1 MRRPRTRTIVCLVA
15 VLLIGC
21 ITPCQA
27 IEGQKRSKRLW
38 LASVAAVV
46 AANALDLMS
55 SRGGMEANPLLQSS
69 NGSFNMGRGVA
80 LKAAFS
86 GGMLLSEWVFA
97 RRTAGRMRSSSI
109 TNFGTAAALTGLAV
123 RNWRLGAAPASR

>member
-1 MRRPRTRTIVCLVA
+1 MRRPGTRIVVCLVA
-15 VLLIGC
+15 VLFIGG

-55 SRGGMEANPLLQSS
+55 SRGGMEANPLLQNS
-69 NGSFNMGRGVA
+69 NGSFNTGRGVA

-97 RRTAGRMRSSSI
+97 RGTPGGMRSFSI

-123 RNWRLGAAPASR
+123 RNWRLGAGPASR